1 MILSDTSIKKAIK
14 DKRIVINPYSEKD
27 VQPASVDV
35 HLSNTI
41 LIFKNS
47 VAPYIDLK
55 DEIPDLTEDLSSL
68 ASDIEDL
75 ELIVFQKD
83 QKIKFRD
90 GQINNLK
97 IQLQDNKAQLENTIK
112 ELDNIKGLYA
122 AIISSNDNS
131 VPLDDLNILQ
141 DKFNALNKENEKN
154 IVEINNLNNQIKD
167 LDNNLLSVDQNQK
180 DVKIE
185 NQKLKQE
192 NKSLF
197 AKNLKLNETISNLE
211 NEINE
216 QRIEI
221 EMYLEKIKELKDKSH
236 HGG

>member
-1 MILSDTSIKKAIK
+1 MSGFVGVRARKRRRNIFLTLGFLIIVASI
-14 DKRIVINPYSEKD
+14 YF
-27 VQPASVDV
+27 
-35 HLSNTI
+35 
-41 LIFKNS
+41 IFPTFQFNMNDP
-47 VAPYIDLK
+47 VP
-55 DEIPDLTEDLSSL
+55 DENLIPDPTEDLTSL

-112 ELDNIKGLYA
+112 ELDNNKGLYE

-211 NEINE
+211 NKINE
-216 QRIEI
+216 QKIEV